1 MIGTP
6 EHFRRLFLYIL
17 DRAEQNTLHITVG
30 PPVRDAVQ
38 LSTVLVDMFP
48 DVLEEVYYHLFER
61 VHLTIDP
68 RQLPDDDIWTTRT
81 EPYPL
86 RPFKWVSCPKPRYP
100 TYSQSASNYL
110 MAQGP
115 RGRREPYL
123 PPPQYMAAAAEATML
138 LRPKAAPAT
147 PAARMRSR
155 SRSTRTSSTRVAE
168 GVRAQADPKEARL
181 ERIEKAIQQI
191 TQSMLD
197 ASNSNNIK
205 MDNNKNKDKI
215 PENTAFG
222 SSASTSLT
230 MEQEHNPE
238 AVAFSEE
245 TCKFWKTHA
254 CWRGDDCNFLHT
266 KRKMC
271 RSMYARARYKCEY
284 GDKCWWAHSEEEQVD
299 THELY

>member
-1 MIGTP
+1 MG
-6 EHFRRLFLYIL
+6 
-17 DRAEQNTLHITVG
+17 V
-30 PPVRDAVQ
+30 
-38 LSTVLVDMFP
+38 LSKATIP
-48 DVLEEVYYHLFER
+48 DVLPVG
-61 VHLTIDP
+61 I
-68 RQLPDDDIWTTRT
+68 QLPHGTGSSRSPRT
-81 EPYPL
+81 IP
-86 RPFKWVSCPKPRYP
+86 S
-100 TYSQSASNYL
+100 SAPVHGSSS
-110 MAQGP
+110 
-115 RGRREPYL
+115 RGDN
-123 PPPQYMAAAAEATML
+123 AAAPQGGPSNASGKDEIQVQVHKNIEHKSC
-138 LRPKAAPAT
+138 R
-147 PAARMRSR
+147 
-155 SRSTRTSSTRVAE
+155 RST
-168 GVRAQADPKEARL
+168 AQADPKEARL

-215 PENTAFG
+215 PENAAFG

-230 MEQEHNPE
+230 MEQEHNSE

-254 CWRGDDCNFLHT
+254 CWRGDDCNFLHA

>member
-17 DRAEQNTLHITVG
+17 DRAEQNTLHITVE

-38 LSTVLVDMFP
+38 LSAVLVDMFP
-48 DVLEEVYYHLFER
+48 DVLEEVYYHLCER
-61 VHLTIDP
+61 FHLTIDP

-123 PPPQYMAAAAEATML
+123 PPPQYMAAAEATML

-147 PAARMRSR
+147 PAAMMRSR

-168 GVRAQADPKEARL
+168 GVRHRQIQRKQGWNESRRQSSRSPNPCWMHPTATTSRWTITRTRTRSQRTRPSAPAR
-181 ERIEKAIQQI
+181 R
-191 TQSMLD
+191 
-197 ASNSNNIK
+197 
-205 MDNNKNKDKI
+205 
-215 PENTAFG
+215 P
-222 SSASTSLT
+222 
-230 MEQEHNPE
+230 H
-238 AVAFSEE
+238 
-245 TCKFWKTHA
+245 
-254 CWRGDDCNFLHT
+254 
-266 KRKMC
+266 
-271 RSMYARARYKCEY
+271 
-284 GDKCWWAHSEEEQVD
+284 
-299 THELY
+299 